1 MATAP
6 NLDPPAVAE
15 LAGRLRDNVAGA
27 VKAPPDV
34 IRDVLVALLAEGH
47 VLIEDNP
54 GVGKTALA
62 RALARSID
70 AEFARVQC
78 TADLLPADVVGTNV
92 FNQREGKFEF
102 RPGPVFANVVL
113 VDEINR
119 ASPKT
124 QSGLLECM
132 QERHVTVDKH
142 THDLA
147 RPFIVLAT
155 QNPIEYEGTYPLPEA
170 QLDRFMV
177 RVSLGYPSVEDE
189 KDMLA
194 DHSEHDRVLDLEP
207 VTGVGE
213 VLAAQEAVAAVHGS
227 DALRRYIVS
236 VLDATRADPRVEL
249 GASPRAGLMLFRAA
263 KALAA
268 LAGRD
273 HALPDDVQALAP
285 AVLTHRLLLAPE
297 AAGDDR
303 RRSCGT
309 RSSGC
314 RRCDGAGRGPEAVTR
329 AAAAAVLAAALVL
342 AALLFDT
349 ASLLVPAVGIG
360 LLALGSAL
368 WVRLAAHGAGIRR
381 VPGPPTVE
389 EEQPYPLRLELRRAC
404 CRRPEASCATR
415 CSPSHC
421 RWAPPRRPRCGST
434 CASRAGA
441 SG

>member
-1 MATAP
+1 MATLP

-15 LAGRLRDNVAGA
+15 LAGRLRDNVARA
-27 VKAPPDV
+27 VKAPEATV
-34 IRDVLVALLAEGH
+34 QEVLVSLLAEGH

-70 AEFARVQC
+70 AEYARVQC

-92 FNQREGKFEF
+92 FNQREGRFEF

-194 DHSEHDRVLDLEP
+194 EHSASDRVLDLEP

-213 VLAAQEAVAAVHGS
+213 VLAAQEAVAGVHGS

-236 VLDATRADPRVEL
+236 ILDATREDPRVEL

-268 LAGRD
+268 LDGRD
-273 HALPDDVQALAP
+273 HALPDDVQSLAP

-303 RRSCGT
+303 
-309 RSSGC
+309 
-314 RRCDGAGRGPEAVTR
+314 
-329 AAAAAVLAAALVL
+329 AAVVRDAL
-342 AALLFDT
+342 DR
-349 ASLLVPAVGIG
+349 VPA
-360 LLALGSAL
+360 L
-368 WVRLAAHGAGIRR
+368 
-381 VPGPPTVE
+381 
-389 EEQPYPLRLELRRAC
+389 
-404 CRRPEASCATR
+404 
-415 CSPSHC
+415 
-421 RWAPPRRPRCGST
+421 
-434 CASRAGA
+434 
-441 SG
+441 